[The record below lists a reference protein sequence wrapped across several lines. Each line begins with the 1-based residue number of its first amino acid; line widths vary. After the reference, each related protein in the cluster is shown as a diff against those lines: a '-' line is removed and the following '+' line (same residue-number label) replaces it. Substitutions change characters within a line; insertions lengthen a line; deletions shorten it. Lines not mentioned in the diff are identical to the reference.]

1 MSSTEICSTC
11 GKLAFIEETVTIP
24 ASEYRELLERATV
37 PPLRWKAPQSPI
49 ARDEEVRDFIVSL
62 AKPGKMRA
70 TDIREAVLERFGPDR
85 TPSRSALHR
94 FLNSSIAAQRAAAK
108 PER

>member
-1 MSSTEICSTC
+1 MSSADKCSMC
-11 GKLAFIEETVTIP
+11 GKLVFIEEMVTIP

-37 PPLRWKAPQSPI
+37 PPLRWKAPQSYI
-49 ARDEEVRDFIVSL
+49 ARDEEVLDFIVSL

-70 TDIREAVLERFGPDR
+70 TEIREAVLERFGHGR
-85 TPSRSALHR
+85 TPSRSALSR
-94 FLNSSIAAQRAAAK
+94 FLNSPIAAQRAASK